1 MMHPSPTTA
10 FSRTCASCQ
19 MLLPSPIR
27 ALGSTSAELVIITGV
42 LPLAEARSMLFGS
55 LPQPIAASRGNSALA
70 GTRPLLQAGFQSS
83 ADEFDPR
90 IAAVL
95 SADRQSS

>member
-42 LPLAEARSMLFGS
+42 LPLAEASSMLFGS
-55 LPQPIAASRGNSALA
+55 LPQSIAASGGNSALA
-70 GTRPLLQAGFQSS
+70 RNRPPLPTELQCSF
-83 ADEFDPR
+83 DEFDCSKPKIGR
-90 IAAVL
+90 AHV
-95 SADRQSS
+95 

>member
-42 LPLAEARSMLFGS
+42 LPLAEASSMLFGS
-55 LPQPIAASRGNSALA
+55 LPQSIAASGGNSALA
-70 GTRPLLQAGFQSS
+70 GNRRLLPTVLQCSL
-83 ADEFDPR
+83 DEFDCSKPSHPYS
-90 IAAVL
+90 VL
-95 SADRQSS
+95 PVS